1 MSGAI
6 QTNIGKTGELNPLDR
21 ARLLVVGVC
30 PECGRQAGFLEGPH
44 GGNCTNIKCKGC
56 GAEYNVCPPFFAERI

>member
-6 QTNIGKTGELNPLDR
+6 QTGIAKARQLNILDR
-21 ARLLVVGVC
+21 TKLLVVGVC

-44 GGNCTNIKCKGC
+44 GGNCTNIKCKEC
-56 GAEYNVCPPFFAERI
+56 GAEYNVFPPFFAERI